1 MYSWEGMKKI
11 DFETARRYFCYSNPV
26 YKTSGGELAYAKE
39 MVFNNGIESSGDI
52 STCGCKDGN
61 LNIETGTDDLYAVIK
76 IYFCLKCGA
85 KL

>member
-1 MYSWEGMKKI
+1 MCKYCE
-11 DFETARRYFCYSNPV
+11 PV
-26 YKTSGGELAYAKE
+26 YKTSSGELAYAEE
-39 MVFNNGIESSGDI
+39 MMLNDGIESSVDI